1 MALTRP
7 TADQLVFRSSTH
19 GALNLDTYLEAAE
32 RGGRQLGDL
41 LGDLFDTSGNFA
53 TDAFQFRLNTTSR
66 ELQVRVGTYTD
77 PEASWSNL
85 GPIFRPK
92 GLRTDGVAYSVMDV
106 VGDGTDLYLVTEDI
120 GATELVGNAV
130 FTASSKTFRILTG
143 DSVAAASQYATT
155 ASNAATQSGLNVT
168 SAQQARDLA
177 EAYASGTPTNGTLSA
192 LAYRDQAEGF
202 RNEIFNSPEF
212 TAVSDDLALD
222 SSTSVLKQIETDL
235 TDITTLVSGIVS
247 GSSPQRTNLTDV
259 LAVAANL
266 NNITAVAGLNS
277 QMASVIAFEADISSV
292 GNSIQSVVSVGGA
305 LTEIST
311 IHTDL
316 NLGSLSE
323 IRRFN
328 DGLSATIDNLTI
340 NGVARGGVYQN
351 TAALAT
357 FDMSQA
363 NNFFL
368 DMTNH
373 AAVADANNNVNIVF
387 INADQCNNMQPFTI
401 SIKQDAAFNNTTTS
415 PAPNLVLAGTN
426 LSFKNPNATAPN
438 FTTNG
443 NDIITISG
451 YVLDPSPTST
461 TIVLGHMVNA

>member
-66 ELQVRVGTYTD
+66 ELQVRVGTFTD
-77 PEASWSNL
+77 PEADWSDL

-92 GLRTDGVAYSVMDV
+92 GVFTQGVAYSVMDV
-106 VGDGTDLYLVTEDI
+106 VGDGTDLYLVSQDI
-120 GATELVGNAV
+120 ADDE
-130 FTASSKTFRILTG
+130 FTTASAFIASSKTFRILTG
-143 DSVAAASQYATT
+143 DSVAAATQYATAAA
-155 ASNAATQSGLNVT
+155 ASAQQTGLDVT
-168 SAQQARDLA
+168 SAEQARDLA

-202 RNEIFNSPEF
+202 RNDIFNSPEF
-212 TAVSDDLALD
+212 TAVSNDLALD
-222 SSTSVLKQIETDL
+222 SSTSVLKSIQPSVSNID
-235 TDITTLVSGIVS
+235 TLVTGIVPN
-247 GSSPQRTNLTDV
+247 SSPQRTNLEDV
-259 LAVAANL
+259 LSVAANMT
-266 NNITAVAGLNS
+266 NVTAAVGLSSSMASILAFQSQISNVGGSIASVNSVAGS
-277 QMASVIAFEADISSV
+277 
-292 GNSIQSVVSVGGA
+292 

-368 DMTNH
+368 DMANYS
-373 AAVADANNNVNIVF
+373 AVADANNNVNIVF
-387 INADQCNNMQPFTI
+387 VNADQCNNMQPFTI

-426 LSFKNPNATAPN
+426 LSFKNPNATPPN

-451 YVLDPSPTST
+451 YVLDPSSAST

>member
-77 PEASWSNL
+77 PEADWSDL

-92 GLRTDGVAYSVMDV
+92 GVFTQGVAYSVMDV

-120 GATELVGNAV
+120 ADDE
-130 FTASSKTFRILTG
+130 FTTASAFIASSKTFRILTG
-143 DSVAAASQYATT
+143 DSVAAAAQYASQ
-155 ASNAATQSGLNVT
+155 ASTSLGLTGLNVT
-168 SAQQARDLA
+168 SAEQARDLA

-222 SSTSVLKQIETDL
+222 SSTSVLKQIEADL
-235 TDITTLVSGIVS
+235 TDITTLISGIVA
-247 GSSPQRTNLTDV
+247 GSSPSRTNLTDV

-266 NNITAVAGLNS
+266 NTITTVAGLNS
-277 QMASVIAFEADISSV
+277 QMASVIAFETDITNV
-292 GNSIQSVVSVGGA
+292 GNSVSSVVNVASA

-351 TAALAT
+351 SGALNQ
-357 FDMSQA
+357 FDMAQA
-363 NNFFL
+363 NNFFF
-368 DMTNH
+368 D
-373 AAVADANNNVNIVF
+373 VANATADTNNNVSIVL

-401 SIKQDAAFNNTTTS
+401 SIKQDPTFNNTTTS
-415 PAPNLVLAGTN
+415 PTPNLVLGGTN
-426 LSFKNPNATAPN
+426 LSFKYPNGTPPN

-443 NDIITISG
+443 NGIITISG
-451 YVLDPSPTST
+451 YVLDPSSATT

>member
-66 ELQVRVGTYTD
+66 ELQVRVGTFTD
-77 PEASWSNL
+77 PEADWSDL

-92 GLRTDGVAYSVMDV
+92 GRRTDGVAYSVMDV

-120 GATELVGNAV
+120 GATELVGDAAFV
-130 FTASSKTFRILTG
+130 ASSKTFRILTG
-143 DSVAAASQYATT
+143 DSVAAAAQYATAAA
-155 ASNAATQSGLNVT
+155 ASEVQTGLDVS
-168 SAQQARDLA
+168 SAEQARDLA

-222 SSTSVLKQIETDL
+222 SSTSVLKQIEADL
-235 TDITTLVSGIVS
+235 TDITTLVSGVVS
-247 GSSPQRTNLTDV
+247 GSSPSRTNLTDV

-266 NNITAVAGLNS
+266 NTITTVAGLNS
-277 QMASVIAFEADISSV
+277 QMASVIAFETDITDV
-292 GNSIQSVVSVGGA
+292 GNSIQSVVNVGSA

-368 DMTNH
+368 DMANH
-373 AAVADANNNVNIVF
+373 SAVADANNNVNIVF

-401 SIKQDAAFNNTTTS
+401 SIKQDPAFNNTTTS

-426 LSFKNPNATAPN
+426 LSFKNPNATPPN

-443 NDIITISG
+443 SDIITISG
-451 YVLDPSPTST
+451 YVLDPSSAST